1 MITLAVFQPNSP
13 AIPVLK
19 IKLWIY
25 WSELNSWIHFYIVL
39 NTNWKLYCSKQSFSG
54 LVPKD
59 QCSSWGLS
67 FQLILSIIFFTKIM
81 LKLDTNYGLFFQL
94 SMKICPLNNSCV
106 KQNKKNLNYLYL
118 QTDTFLQQLLDKH
131 NMCHVETWH
140 FAIFFK
146 TLYTKLGSYIIR
158 HFC

>member
-1 MITLAVFQPNSP
+1 MLIVKTG
-13 AIPVLK
+13 PVL
-19 IKLWIY
+19 IVRTGPAHREDWT
-25 WSELNSWIHFYIVL
+25 SSSW
-39 NTNWKLYCSKQSFSG
+39 G
-54 LVPKD
+54 LD

-67 FQLILSIIFFTKIM
+67 FQLILSIIFFTKIT

-140 FAIFFK
+140 FARFLK
-146 TLYTKLGSYIIR
+146 TLHKIGIIYYMTYLLEYLKKINTKPWNSHTKKQRSIS
-158 HFC
+158 